1 MAADPAA
8 LRSLPLFAE
17 LSDPE
22 LATVAAHVEV
32 RNVAAGEHL
41 THEGASGYFF
51 FVIEDGTAAVER
63 DGATVATLG
72 AGDFFGEG
80 SVLSPVTMRRNATVT
95 AQTPMRVV
103 ALFGADFA
111 KLNADNPS
119 VGAAIEAAMLARGE
133 VPPS

>member
-17 LSDPE
+17 LTDLE
-22 LATVAAHVEV
+22 LEAVAAHVEV
-32 RNVAAGEHL
+32 RNVEPGERL

-72 AGDFFGEG
+72 SGDFFGEG
-80 SVLSPVTMRRNATVT
+80 SILSPATMRRNATVT

-103 ALFGADFA
+103 VMFGADFA
-111 KLNADNPS
+111 KLTADNPS
-119 VGAAIEAAMLARGE
+119 VGAAVEAAMRARGE
-133 VPPS
+133 VPPG